1 MNATNVRVAVCW
13 MLVCSVPGHVHDG
26 DGDAA
31 VPRQAPLL
39 TVRRRRDAGPAL
51 QPSVQNVPEN
61 RLHLW

>member
-1 MNATNVRVAVCW
+1 MF
-13 MLVCSVPGHVHDG
+13 SVPGHVHDG

-39 TVRRRRDAGPAL
+39 TIRRRSDAGPAL
-51 QPSVQNVPEN
+51 QPPVQNVPEN